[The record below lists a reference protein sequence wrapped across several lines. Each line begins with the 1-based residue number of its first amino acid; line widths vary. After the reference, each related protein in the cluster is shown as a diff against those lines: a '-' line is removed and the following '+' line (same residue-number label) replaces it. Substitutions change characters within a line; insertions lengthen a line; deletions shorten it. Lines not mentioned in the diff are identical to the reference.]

1 MARSRRDAT
10 RKEISLRFF
19 FPYLLQHRLQP
30 SKLSSC
36 VRSRKFC
43 WGRQRF
49 SYTCDEHRGI
59 RGEAQ
64 ASGWDAAEA
73 GRDPRAT
80 ATYSTDQV
88 ESKKK
93 TPGKAASDQDWH
105 TKSRLVKI
113 CRISPSGNLI
123 QGLHCTPEPAGAVDP
138 AKPFAISW
146 GYMSPIYSGIFR
158 KKMVK

>member
-1 MARSRRDAT
+1 
-10 RKEISLRFF
+10 
-19 FPYLLQHRLQP
+19 
-30 SKLSSC
+30 
-36 VRSRKFC
+36 
-43 WGRQRF
+43 
-49 SYTCDEHRGI
+49 
-59 RGEAQ
+59 
-64 ASGWDAAEA
+64 
-73 GRDPRAT
+73 
-80 ATYSTDQV
+80 V